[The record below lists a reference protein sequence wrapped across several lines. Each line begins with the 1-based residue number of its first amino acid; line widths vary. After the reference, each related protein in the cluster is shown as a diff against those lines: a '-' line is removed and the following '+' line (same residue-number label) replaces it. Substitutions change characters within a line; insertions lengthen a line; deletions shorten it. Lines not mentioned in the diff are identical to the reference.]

1 MKEVIT
7 TKNAPASIGPFSQAI
22 RATGLVF
29 VSGQVAMDPSS
40 GDLIDGDAGIQT
52 ERVLIN
58 LASILAAA
66 GSSLDRVVRC
76 SVFLTD
82 LADFARM
89 NEVYARHFTSAPPAR
104 TTVEVSR
111 LPLNARVEIDAIA
124 LA

>member
-1 MKEVIT
+1 
-7 TKNAPASIGPFSQAI
+7 
-22 RATGLVF
+22 
-29 VSGQVAMDPSS
+29 MDPSS
-40 GDLIDGDAGIQT
+40 GELIDGDAGIQT
-52 ERVLIN
+52 ERVLTN